1 MPRCPVCRTK
11 YVVGKIDN
19 CSLCGWNLQ
28 PYSLVVGLVPEVIL
42 KEQARLEWARGLWAS
57 TKFYREQIQQFQLKL
72 RDTDQTIVNL
82 RSELEQAKIARDQD
96 LVNLKGRELDLAQL
110 RLLLEQANKTHDH
123 LLATLQQKEL
133 NQVNL
138 VSQSE
143 QVNQE
148 LIDLRLELKKANSE
162 RLQLEATLRQ
172 REITLAQIQSQLNN
186 INQAQPQTAINSEL
200 KKPLPEISPL
210 ECHLDEIHEIIELQ
224 PQVVNIPEDILEI
237 ISFGSEQIC
246 EPVEFESPLSLPI
259 KEQVLIQV
267 VTVDAWG
274 TQIDC
279 YQNKIT
285 CFQEKIGD
293 FDLEIVA
300 LPGGVFWMGSNEAEK
315 ERESHEQPQHSC
327 TIKPF
332 YMTRFPI
339 TQAQWRVIANLPN
352 VQRSLNPDPSNFK
365 GENQPVEQ
373 VSWHDAIE
381 FCARLTKATG
391 RNYRLP
397 SEAEWE
403 YACRAGTSTPFH
415 FGETITSNLANYDGN
430 YTYGLEASGQ
440 YHQRVVAV
448 GSYQISNAFGLFD
461 MHGNVWEWCADPWH
475 DNYLEAPCDGS
486 VWEDSGIQ
494 SHRVLRG
501 GAWYCLPSLCRSAQ
515 RHWDEANHSGSGIS
529 FRVVCS

>member
-57 TKFYREQIQQFQLKL
+57 TKFYREQIQQFQVKLK
-72 RDTDQTIVNL
+72 DTDQTIAHL

-123 LLATLQQKEL
+123 LLAALQQKEI
-133 NQVNL
+133 NQANL
-138 VSQSE
+138 VSQSG
-143 QVNQE
+143 QVSQE

-162 RLQLEATLRQ
+162 RLTLETTLRQ
-172 REITLAQIQSQLNN
+172 REISLAQIQSQFNN
-186 INQAQPQTAINSEL
+186 IN
-200 KKPLPEISPL
+200 
-210 ECHLDEIHEIIELQ
+210 EIHEIIEPQ
-224 PQVVNIPEDILEI
+224 PQVVNIPEDVLENT
-237 ISFGSEQIC
+237 SFGSEQIC
-246 EPVEFESPLSLPI
+246 EPIKFESPLSLPI

-279 YQNKIT
+279 YQNKVT
-285 CFQEKIGD
+285 CFQEKLGD

-300 LPGGVFWMGSNEAEK
+300 LPGGVFWMGSNETEK
-315 ERESHEQPQHSC
+315 ERESHEHPQHSC
-327 TIKPF
+327 TVKPF
-332 YMTRFPI
+332 YMSRFPI

-352 VQRSLNPDPSNFK
+352 VHRSLNPDPSNFK
-365 GENQPVEQ
+365 GENQPIEQ

-430 YTYGLEASGQ
+430 YTYGLEASGR
-440 YHQRVVAV
+440 YHQRVVPV
-448 GSYQISNAFGLFD
+448 ESYQISNAFGLFD

-475 DNYLEAPCDGS
+475 DNYSEAPCDGS
-486 VWEDSGIQ
+486 VWDSGGIEN
-494 SHRVLRG
+494 HRILRG